1 MNDEKEPTWLEIFE
15 EKPLLFIFLWLAMIG
30 VPVFLILEILRLI

>member
-15 EKPLLFIFLWLAMIG
+15 ENPLLFIFLWLTMIG
-30 VPVFLILEILRLI
+30 VPLFVILELFKLI